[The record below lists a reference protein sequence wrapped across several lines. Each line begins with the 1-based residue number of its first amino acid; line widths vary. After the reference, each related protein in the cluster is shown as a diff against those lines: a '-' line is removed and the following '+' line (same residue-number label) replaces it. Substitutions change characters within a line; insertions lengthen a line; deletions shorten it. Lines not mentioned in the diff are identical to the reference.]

1 MLPEQPPT
9 FRQPT
14 AAERPWWWRLEG
26 PDGAEVEVT
35 GELAGQ
41 RFASQGDAESWV
53 GEIWSDLAAEGVDAV
68 VLFEL
73 ERRVYG
79 PMSLHA

>member
-1 MLPEQPPT
+1 MGET
-9 FRQPT
+9 
-14 AAERPWWWRLEG
+14 WR
-26 PDGAEVEVT
+26 
-35 GELAGQ
+35 ELAEQ
-41 RFASQGDAESWV
+41 
-53 GEIWSDLAAEGVDAV
+53 GVDAV